1 MKNTPRP
8 EDFVLNYSPA
18 GSANLL
24 LWEVD
29 ERSTTSLRS
38 LLRHVRGRLFD
49 VNGIE
54 VKRAVAEM
62 TDRWGDT
69 SSATIA
75 QFLSDK
81 FSADHLRKFE
91 YAFLARCIARPDV
104 CKNMIVDIG
113 GGQSYSTVVPMLF
126 RLTATQIIS
135 IDVSHHTAISKYGV
149 RYVVGDA
156 MHTRLSDQTV
166 DMVINISALEHV
178 GLGRYGDP
186 QDVDGDIKCMQETRR
201 ILKCGGH
208 AVVTIPYGAPA
219 VVYNLNRIYDAG
231 RVQRLTEGFE
241 TVLTEYSLYGH
252 PCAREDVEGKPVTN
266 HIPGYYESVSE
277 TRRHPEAP
285 GGVMLLLRKV
295 N

>member
-18 GSANLL
+18 DSANLF

-29 ERSTTSLRS
+29 ERPLISLRS
-38 LLRHVRGRLFD
+38 LLRHARGRLFD
-49 VNGIE
+49 VNGNE
-54 VKRAVAEM
+54 VKRALAEM
-62 TDRWGDT
+62 TDRWGNT
-69 SSATIA
+69 SSETIA
-75 QFLSDK
+75 QYLSEK

-91 YAFLARCIARPDV
+91 YAFLARCMARPDV
-104 CKNMIVDIG
+104 CKSMIVDIG
-113 GGQSYSTVVPMLF
+113 GGRSYSTVVPMLYS
-126 RLTATQIIS
+126 LATTQIIS
-135 IDVSHHTAISKYGV
+135 IDVNHHTAISKYRV

-156 MHTRLSDQTV
+156 MHTQLSDGTV
-166 DMVINISALEHV
+166 DLLINISTLEHV
-178 GLGRYGDP
+178 GLGRWGDP
-186 QDVDGDIKCMQETRR
+186 LDVDGDIKCMQETRR

-219 VVYNLNRIYDAG
+219 VVYNLNRIYDVG

-241 TVLTEYSLYGH
+241 TVLAEYSLYGN
-252 PCAREDVEGKPVTN
+252 PCARADVEGKPVTN
-266 HIPGYYESVSE
+266 HIPGYYESVPE